1 MVQDRARAISV
12 LSFGRKPEPELLGS
26 CWWEVCALWFHLFGG
41 ASQLEPEGWGRGGQV
56 GFLSQLYL
64 IDYSGHGIG

>member
-1 MVQDRARAISV
+1 MLNPKLSQSRAFLVQDRARAISV

-41 ASQLEPEGWGRGGQV
+41 ASQLEPEV
-56 GFLSQLYL
+56 GVVKLGF
-64 IDYSGHGIG
+64 